1 MDYKFTD
8 YFLILYIDLYEK
20 FPQLFSVHYNSLRP
34 NGVTPSAEPLAQFAD
49 FFCNLQ
55 SEIKPYCKL

>member
-20 FPQLFSVHYNSLRP
+20 FPQLFQSTTIHY
-34 NGVTPSAEPLAQFAD
+34 AQT
-49 FFCNLQ
+49 
-55 SEIKPYCKL
+55 E

>member
-49 FFCNLQ
+49 FL
-55 SEIKPYCKL
+55 